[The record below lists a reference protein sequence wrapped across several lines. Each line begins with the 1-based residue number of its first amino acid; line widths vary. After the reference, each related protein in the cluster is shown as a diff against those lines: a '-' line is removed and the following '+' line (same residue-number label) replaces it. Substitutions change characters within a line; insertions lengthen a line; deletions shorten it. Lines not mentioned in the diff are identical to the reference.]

1 MDFLAPRGTFWA
13 DLPRSGVRPSARARP
28 PPAPASNFCA
38 RAPAAAA
45 LAAAPADAVDIIMHP
60 ASNVPSALG
69 ERQERR
75 ACLHV
80 RVS

>member
-1 MDFLAPRGTFWA
+1 M
-13 DLPRSGVRPSARARP
+13 
-28 PPAPASNFCA
+28 
-38 RAPAAAA
+38 
-45 LAAAPADAVDIIMHP
+45 AAAPADAVDIIMHP